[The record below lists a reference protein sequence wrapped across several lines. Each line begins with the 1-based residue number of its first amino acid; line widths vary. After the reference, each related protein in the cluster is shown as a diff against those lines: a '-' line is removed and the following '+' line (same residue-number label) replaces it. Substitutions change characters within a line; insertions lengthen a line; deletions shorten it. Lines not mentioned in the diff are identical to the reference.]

1 MTEQVTPGKTTIAPE
16 VLLAIV
22 RLETQKV
29 PGVHSLAPI
38 PGAVNRFLRR
48 SEPGVRLQ
56 VHDDVVDADIYVVLE
71 GQTNIRQVS
80 REVQRAVAQALE
92 RMVGMTPGRINVH
105 IEDLY
110 YPSTTED
117 AA

>member
-29 PGVHSLAPI
+29 PGVHALAPV

-56 VHDDVVDADIYVVLE
+56 VHDDVVDADIYVILD
-71 GQTNIRQVS
+71 GHTNLRQVS
-80 REVQRAVAQALE
+80 RDIQRAVAQALE

-105 IEDLY
+105 IEDLHY
-110 YPSTTED
+110 ADTGDEQ
-117 AA
+117 A

>member
-29 PGVHSLAPI
+29 PGVHALAPV

-71 GQTNIRQVS
+71 GHTNIRRVS
-80 REVQRAVAQALE
+80 REVQKAVAQALE

-110 YPSTTED
+110 YPEAGD
-117 AA
+117 EGA

>member
-29 PGVHSLAPI
+29 SGVHALAPV

-56 VHDDVVDADIYVVLE
+56 VHDDVVDADIYVILD
-71 GQTNIRQVS
+71 GHTNLRQVS
-80 REVQRAVAQALE
+80 RDIQRAVAQALE

-105 IEDLY
+105 IEDLHY
-110 YPSTTED
+110 ADTGDEQ
-117 AA
+117 A

>member
-22 RLETQKV
+22 RLETQKI
-29 PGVHSLAPI
+29 PGVHGLAPV
-38 PGAVNRFLRR
+38 PGAVNRLLRR

-71 GQTNIRQVS
+71 GNTNIRRVS
-80 REVQRAVAQALE
+80 RDVQQAVAQALE

-110 YPSTTED
+110 YPD
-117 AA
+117 AGDENA

>member
-1 MTEQVTPGKTTIAPE
+1 MSEQVTPGKTTIAPE

-22 RLETQKV
+22 RLETLKV
-29 PGVHSLAPI
+29 PGVHSLAPV

-56 VHDDVVDADIYVVLE
+56 VHDDVVDADIYVVLD
-71 GQTNIRQVS
+71 GHTNLRQVS
-80 REVQRAVAQALE
+80 REVQKAVAQALE
-92 RMVGMTPGRINVH
+92 HMVGMTPGRINVH
-105 IEDLY
+105 IEDLH
-110 YPSTTED
+110 YPNNGED